1 MSAKDYQICLALF
14 KAYIAK
20 VSKKNPDLMTDDR
33 REITE
38 EEIAN
43 FIEWKFRHFCEKNN
57 TTTMC
62 IINNGN
68 GETVIELNAKG
79 SLLDE
84 LKR

>member
-1 MSAKDYQICLALF
+1 MSAKDYHICLALF

-43 FIEWKFRHFCEKNN
+43 LIEWKFRHFCEKKQYDNDVHN
-57 TTTMC
+57 QQWQ
-62 IINNGN
+62 
-68 GETVIELNAKG
+68 
-79 SLLDE
+79 
-84 LKR
+84 R